1 MTSRA
6 GPEPAGPE
14 PPRASSPLDAVPDMR
29 ATAKWTVAA
38 FGAVGAALLGAVPPA
53 AFGKLDSVGD
63 VLIAGS
69 GLLLAL
75 AGVGWAIWHTAD
87 ALTPPVTVLS
97 TIDELPEL
105 RAKILGSPETFFG
118 PFGDSVEELGAQRRL
133 HAGVEANLEAALPGE
148 SDPVRRRAIEQ
159 ALAAA
164 RANARQA
171 LALQTRLLE
180 FAHAWQV
187 RAALRRAQVQ
197 AAVGAG
203 LTVLGVVLLLGAAVH
218 LPAGQPQPA
227 PSASVSSHP

>member
-1 MTSRA
+1 MTL
-6 GPEPAGPE
+6 PAGPE
-14 PPRASSPLDAVPDMR
+14 VPRAGNPLDAVPDMR

-53 AFGKLDSVGD
+53 AFGKIDTVGG
-63 VLIAGS
+63 VLLAGS

-97 TIDELPEL
+97 TIEELPEL
-105 RAKILGSPETFFG
+105 KAQVDASPRSFFG
-118 PFGDSVEELGAQRRL
+118 EFGGSVTELGAARRL
-133 HAGVEANLEAALPGE
+133 HAAAEANFEAALPGE
-148 SDPVRRRAIEQ
+148 SDPARRSAIEQ
-159 ALAAA
+159 ALTAA
-164 RANARQA
+164 RANASQA

-203 LTVLGVVLLLGAAVH
+203 VTVLGVVLLLGAAVH
-218 LPAGQPQPA
+218 LPAGTSRPA

>member
-1 MTSRA
+1 
-6 GPEPAGPE
+6 
-14 PPRASSPLDAVPDMR
+14 MR

-53 AFGKLDSVGD
+53 AFGKLDTIGA
-63 VLIAGS
+63 VLVAGC

-75 AGVGWAIWHTAD
+75 AGVGWAIWHTAE

-105 RAKILGSPETFFG
+105 RAQVFRSPEAFFG
-118 PFGDSVEELGAQRRL
+118 PFGASVQELGAQRRL
-133 HAGVEANLEAALPGE
+133 HATVEANLEAALPGE
-148 SDPVRRRAIEQ
+148 TDAGRRLKIEQ
-159 ALAAA
+159 TLAAA
-164 RANARQA
+164 RANSRQA

-197 AAVGAG
+197 AAAG
-203 LTVLGVVLLLGAAVH
+203 TGVTVLGVVLLLGAAVH
-218 LPAGQPQPA
+218 LPAGKPQPA

>member
-1 MTSRA
+1 MTSPA
-6 GPEPAGPE
+6 APEA
-14 PPRASSPLDAVPDMR
+14 PRVGSPLDAVPDMR

-38 FGAVGAALLGAVPPA
+38 FGAVGAALLGAVPAA
-53 AFGKLDSVGD
+53 AFGKLDTIGAV
-63 VLIAGS
+63 VTAGC
-69 GLLLAL
+69 GLVLAL

-105 RAKILGSPETFFG
+105 RAQIHGSPATFFG
-118 PFGDSVEELGAQRRL
+118 PFGGSVTELGAQRLL
-133 HAGVEANLEAALPGE
+133 HATVGANLEAALPGE
-148 SDPVRRRAIEQ
+148 TDAARRRAMEQ

-164 RANARQA
+164 RANSRQA

-187 RAALRRAQVQ
+187 RAALRRGQIQ
-197 AAVGAG
+197 AAAGAG
-203 LTVLGVVLLLGAAVH
+203 VTVLGVALLLGAAVH
-218 LPAGQPQPA
+218 APAGKPRPT